1 MNFLVQ
7 ESARYR
13 QLNVGHNYALAI
25 MILKKRNEL
34 WTKPFRIKMHQFGN
48 VIHVAKKS
56 RGNLQNA
63 GIVEKADFF
72 NDGLY

>member
-13 QLNVGHNYALAI
+13 QLNVGHNYALTM

-34 WTKPFRIKMHQFGN
+34 WMKPFRIRLHQLGD
-48 VIHVAKKS
+48 VIHAVKS
-56 RGNLQNA
+56 SMDNSQNA
-63 GIVEKADFF
+63 GIVEKADLC